1 MLGQAI
7 MVLRPVIRTSA
18 TTCRA
23 ITTLRSSVLL
33 PVNTWPLV
41 VKVQLKSEHDKQM
54 KSGNKDLNEKL
65 ATHSEAGIRAEK
77 DTRSAAALQKDTV
90 KEASSNRSRD

>member
-23 ITTLRSSVLL
+23 IHYAKITRSPTGQHMAASGEE
-33 PVNTWPLV
+33 
-41 VKVQLKSEHDKQM
+41 LKSEHDKQM